1 MKTLYRIFILAL
13 AAMTT
18 QSATAST
25 QVTLGATA
33 SSRGAAIELALGNAL
48 VEALGSHV
56 FSVSTKTGD
65 SFHSM
70 STSVTAGRIYDFE
83 VLEEYETFN
92 GVHVRLLVNLTD
104 QNLSRIAPK
113 EVKTWKQR
121 IDETHSLDVAQRTV
135 GNYRRVLNEFLVGP
149 RNQLNAGYAF
159 VLRSY
164 DVRSVD
170 SDSIS
175 GNIYVDVTVNQSWWN
190 TYYHLVSVLAPQGS
204 QVLQEGE
211 LNINRNVARVSYGK
225 GGPVD
230 RSLQYD
236 LAHPLPVRLS
246 VGKNTSQFILYKN
259 ALLVSAQPMTM
270 DTATNAYQKQ
280 QARLGEISMTQGK
293 VAAGTAVVDRNKSA
307 LSCGSVMSGKS
318 AVYCGERFTIKIP
331 FDSRNESE
339 VIEMMNEGLNAEL
352 NLFGSACEKDCVLF
366 KEKTFHDMSETELI
380 IEAIQRARSRNHRR
394 Y

>member
-1 MKTLYRIFILAL
+1 MKTLYQILILAL

-25 QVTLGATA
+25 QVTVGATA
-33 SSRGAAIELALGNAL
+33 SSRGEAIEQALGDAL

-70 STSVTAGRIYDFE
+70 STSVTAGRIDDFE
-83 VLEEYETFN
+83 VLEEYETFD

-113 EVKTWKQR
+113 EIKTWKQR
-121 IDETHSLDVAQRTV
+121 IDETHSLDMAQRTV
-135 GNYRRVLNEFLVGP
+135 GEYRRVLDEFLVGP

-170 SDSIS
+170 SGSIS

-190 TYYHLVSVLAPQGS
+190 TYYDLVSVIAPQGS

-211 LNINRNVARVSYGK
+211 LNVHGKVARVSYGK

-246 VGKNTSQFILYKN
+246 VGKLTSQFILYKN

-270 DTATNAYQKQ
+270 DTATNAYQRQ

-307 LSCGSVMSGKS
+307 LSCGSVVSGKS

-331 FDSRNESE
+331 FDARNESE
-339 VIEMMNEGLNAEL
+339 VIEMMHEGVNAEL
-352 NLFGSACEKDCVLF
+352 NLFGSACENDCDLF
-366 KEKTFHDMSETELI
+366 KEKTFHDMSVPELI
-380 IEAIQRARSRNHRR
+380 IEAFMSARSRNQHR